1 LQISE
6 SDPYPGNELDK
17 IRREE
22 KRWEEEVVL
31 PWIEKTKMTERDVWN
46 SSGMRLKRIY
56 TPADLKPARY
66 MERLGFPGEYPFTR
80 GIYPTMYRAR
90 PWTMRMISAYG
101 TAEETNRRLKFLIE
115 HGETG
120 INLTLDSPTIYGY
133 DSDDP
138 TVKGEVGQGGAPI
151 SSLADMQV
159 IFDGIP
165 IDRISAS
172 LITHY
177 LALPVFSMFA
187 AMAEAR
193 GYDIRT
199 ISGTTQNDP
208 MWFFHVANPVLPL
221 RPSIKLAVDL
231 LEWCTKHMPK
241 WYAISVCGYHLRE
254 AGATAVQEA
263 AISLADATVYLDEAK
278 KRGLEIEQVAPQ
290 ISFFMDVHNN
300 FFEEIAKF
308 RAMRRIWARML
319 RERYGAK
326 DDRSLIFKFASQTAG
341 CALTAQDPENNIV
354 RVAIHALAAVLAGTQ
369 SLATDAY
376 DEALGLPTE
385 KSAKIALRTQQIILH
400 ETGVADVI
408 DPLGGSYYVEWL
420 TDEMEGQI
428 TSYLDRVEAMGGVLA
443 ATEKGFFRR
452 DVTESAYRHQ
462 RDVEAGKVPI
472 VGLNVHA
479 GKVGRYKPCIVTVEA
494 TRKQGRRLR
503 HVKRTRDQG
512 AVEKALAK
520 LRAAAL
526 RGENLT
532 PYTIDCARVY
542 ATNGEIYGV
551 FRDVYGTEPPPAYF

>member
-1 LQISE
+1 MDEQTLYTE
-6 SDPYPGNELDK
+6 AELER
-17 IRREE
+17 IRGEERRWVREKVE
-22 KRWEEEVVL
+22 
-31 PWIEKTKMTERDVWN
+31 PWIERTHTSERKTSN
-46 SSGMRLKRIY
+46 SSGISLKRLY
-56 TPADLKPARY
+56 TPADLRQCSY
-66 MERLGFPGEYPFTR
+66 VDRLGFPGEPPFTR
-80 GIYPTMYRAR
+80 GVYPTMYRGR

-101 TAEETNRRLKFLIE
+101 TSEETNKRLKFLID

-133 DSDDP
+133 DSDDHA
-138 TVKGEVGQGGAPI
+138 VKGEVGQGGAPI
-151 SSLADMQV
+151 SSLADMEV

-165 IDRISAS
+165 IDKVTAS

-177 LALPVFSMFA
+177 LGLPVFSMFV
-187 AMAEAR
+187 AMAEGR
-193 GYDIRT
+193 GYDLT
-199 ISGTTQNDP
+199 AISGTTQNDP

-231 LEWCTKHMPK
+231 LEWCAQNMPK
-241 WYAISVCGYHLRE
+241 WYAVNVCGYHPRE

-263 AISLADATVYLDEAK
+263 AISLADATVYLDESI
-278 KRGLEIEQVAPQ
+278 KRGLDIDQVAPL

-326 DDRSLIFKFASQTAG
+326 KDRSLLFKFASQTAG

-354 RVAIHALAAVLAGTQ
+354 RVAIHALAAVLSGTQ

-385 KSAKIALRTQQIILH
+385 KSAKVALRTQQILLH

-408 DPLGGSYYVEWL
+408 DPLGGSYYLEWL
-420 TDEMEGQI
+420 TDEVEEQVLK
-428 TSYLDRVEAMGGVLA
+428 YLDRVSAMGGVLA

-452 DVTESAYRHQ
+452 EVTESSYRYQ
-462 RDVEAGKVPI
+462 QNVESGQVPV
-472 VGLNVHA
+472 VGVNVHQ
-479 GKVGRYKPCIVTVEA
+479 GKTGRYKPCIVTLKA
-494 TRKQGRRLR
+494 TRRQAARLRRL
-503 HVKRTRDQG
+503 KRTRNQG
-512 AVEKALAK
+512 AVEKALGRLK
-520 LRAAAL
+520 DAAG
-526 RGENLT
+526 RGENLC
-532 PYTIDCARVY
+532 PYVIDCARAY

-551 FRDVYGTEPPPAYF
+551 FREVYGREPPPVHF